1 MSEVKTSLSESA
13 ANLSAY
19 ESYHGLTAEAVQRSF
34 LDHLEFT
41 LAKDRFTV
49 THLDQYLALAYA
61 VRDRLIE
68 RWLRTQDTY
77 YRADAKRVYYLSME
91 FLMGRTLGNA
101 IVNLN
106 LKEACQRALLDLGYR
121 LEDIQET
128 EPDAGLGNGGLGRLA
143 ACFLDSMATLA
154 LPGYGYGIRYEYG
167 IFNQEIKDGE
177 QVEQPDN
184 WLRYGNPWE
193 IARPEVLYPVHYY
206 GEVVQF
212 PNGNGKIAHK
222 WIKTE
227 TVLAMAYDTPVPGY
241 GVQNVNTLRLWSSK
255 ASREFDFHHF
265 NEGDYISAVRSKT
278 ESETIS
284 KVLYPNDN
292 RYSGK
297 ELRLKQEYFFVA
309 ATLQDIIR
317 RYKKTRKTF
326 DEFPDKVAIQL
337 NDTHPAIAIAELMRI
352 FVDEENIPWEKA
364 WELTQATIAYTNHT
378 VLPEALEKWTV
389 ELLGKV
395 LPRHL
400 EIIYDINYQFLRDV
414 RVRYPNNEELVQR
427 VSLVEEPVPGIRPK
441 SIRMA
446 NLAIVGSHRVN
457 GVAALHTEILKRD
470 LFRDFALMFPEKFE
484 NKTNG
489 ITQRRWLACCNPQL
503 ASLITEAIGDK
514 WMTDLYEME
523 KLIPFADD
531 PGFRH
536 AWQKVKQDGK
546 DVLIEVVNQ
555 TWKHKLR
562 IDKQSLFDC
571 QVKRIHE
578 YKRQLLNLF
587 HAITLYNR
595 LRHQPNLDIVPRTI
609 FFSGKA
615 APGYRI
621 AKLIIRLIN
630 AVADIINNDVV
641 TRDRLRVVFLPNY
654 RVSLAEKI
662 MPGAELSEQIS
673 TAGMEASGTGNMKFA
688 LNGALTIGT
697 LDGANIEIAEEVG
710 RDNIFIF
717 GLTVEEIAKLKP
729 HYSSWDYFHSDP
741 ELNEVLNMIGG
752 GYFSPLD
759 KELFHPILFSLLEGG
774 DQYFVLADYRAYV
787 ECQERVA
794 QAYLDQDQWTRKSI
808 LNTAKMG
815 KFSSDRTIQEYA
827 QSIWRVSP
835 VPVNTATCEV

>member
-1 MSEVKTSLSESA
+1 MSQLAKQFTDSSTE
-13 ANLSAY
+13 LSAY
-19 ESYHGLTAEAVQRSF
+19 ESYHGLTAQAIQRSF

-41 LAKDRFTV
+41 LAKDRFSMTE
-49 THLDQYLALAYA
+49 LDQYLALAHA
-61 VRDRLIE
+61 IRDRMIE
-68 RWLRTQDTY
+68 RWLRTQDAY

-101 IVNLN
+101 IINLN
-106 LKEACQRALLDLGYR
+106 LRDECQKALAELGYA
-121 LEDIQET
+121 LEAIQEI

-167 IFNQEIKDGE
+167 IFNQQIKNGE
-177 QVEQPDN
+177 QIEQPDN

-193 IARPEVLYPVHYY
+193 IVRPEVIYPVHYY
-206 GEVVQF
+206 GEVVEY
-212 PNGNGKIAHK
+212 PNGKGKIFHK
-222 WIKTE
+222 WVKTE
-227 TVLAMAYDTPVPGY
+227 KILALAYDTPIPGY

-265 NEGDYISAVRSKT
+265 NEGDYISAVRMKT

-284 KVLYPNDN
+284 KVLYPNDS
-292 RYSGK
+292 RHSGK
-297 ELRLKQEYFFVA
+297 ELRLKQEYFFVS
-309 ATLQDIIR
+309 ATLQDIFR
-317 RYKKTRKTF
+317 RYKKTRNTF
-326 DEFPDKVAIQL
+326 DEFSDKVSIQL

-352 FVDEENIPWEKA
+352 FVDIEELPWDKA
-364 WELTQATIAYTNHT
+364 WELTRATVAYTNHT

-400 EIIYDINYQFLRDV
+400 EIIYEINHKFLREV
-414 RVRYPNNEELVQR
+414 RMKYPNNESLVER
-427 VSLVEEPVPGIRPK
+427 VSIIEEPVPGIRPK
-441 SIRMA
+441 SVRMA

-457 GVAALHTEILKRD
+457 GVAALHTEIIKRE
-470 LFRDFALMFPEKFE
+470 LFRDFATMFPGKFE

-489 ITQRRWLACCNPQL
+489 ITQRRWLASCNPDL
-503 ASLITEAIGDK
+503 ASLITKAIGDK
-514 WMTDLYEME
+514 WMTDLYQLE
-523 KLIPFADD
+523 KLLPLAEDA
-531 PGFRH
+531 GFRQE
-536 AWQKVKQDGK
+536 WQKIKQAGK
-546 DVLIEVVNQ
+546 NLIINIIEKG
-555 TWKHKLR
+555 WKGKIK
-562 IDKQSLFDC
+562 IDQSSIFDC

-578 YKRQLLNLF
+578 YKRQLLNVL

-595 LRHQPNLDIVPRTI
+595 IRHQPQLDVVPRTI
-609 FFSGKA
+609 IFSGKA
-615 APGYRI
+615 APGYRQ
-621 AKLIIRLIN
+621 AKLIIQLIN
-630 AVADIINNDVV
+630 AVADVINNDVS
-641 TRDRLRVVFLPNY
+641 TRDRLRVIFLPNY

-710 RDNIFIF
+710 SENIFIF
-717 GLTVEEIAKLKP
+717 GLTVEEIAALKP
-729 HYSSWDYFHSDP
+729 HYSSWDYFHNDP

-752 GYFSPLD
+752 GYFSPLN

-774 DQYFVLADYRAYV
+774 DQYMVLADYRSYI
-787 ECQERVA
+787 ECQEQVS

-808 LNTAKMG
+808 LNAAKMG

-827 QSIWRVSP
+827 KSIWNVSP
-835 VPVNTATCEV
+835 VTVNMATCEV

>member
-106 LKEACQRALLDLGYR
+106 LKEACRSALLDLGYR

>member
-1 MSEVKTSLSESA
+1 
-13 ANLSAY
+13 
-19 ESYHGLTAEAVQRSF
+19 
-34 LDHLEFT
+34 
-41 LAKDRFTV
+41 
-49 THLDQYLALAYA
+49 
-61 VRDRLIE
+61 
-68 RWLRTQDTY
+68 
-77 YRADAKRVYYLSME
+77 
-91 FLMGRTLGNA
+91 
-101 IVNLN
+101 
-106 LKEACQRALLDLGYR
+106 
-121 LEDIQET
+121 
-128 EPDAGLGNGGLGRLA
+128 
-143 ACFLDSMATLA
+143 
-154 LPGYGYGIRYEYG
+154 
-167 IFNQEIKDGE
+167 
-177 QVEQPDN
+177 
-184 WLRYGNPWE
+184 
-193 IARPEVLYPVHYY
+193 
-206 GEVVQF
+206 
-212 PNGNGKIAHK
+212 
-222 WIKTE
+222 
-227 TVLAMAYDTPVPGY
+227 
-241 GVQNVNTLRLWSSK
+241 
-255 ASREFDFHHF
+255 
-265 NEGDYISAVRSKT
+265 
-278 ESETIS
+278 
-284 KVLYPNDN
+284 
-292 RYSGK
+292 
-297 ELRLKQEYFFVA
+297 
-309 ATLQDIIR
+309 
-317 RYKKTRKTF
+317 
-326 DEFPDKVAIQL
+326 
-337 NDTHPAIAIAELMRI
+337 
-352 FVDEENIPWEKA
+352 
-364 WELTQATIAYTNHT
+364 
-378 VLPEALEKWTV
+378 
-389 ELLGKV
+389 
-395 LPRHL
+395 
-400 EIIYDINYQFLRDV
+400 
-414 RVRYPNNEELVQR
+414 
-427 VSLVEEPVPGIRPK
+427 
-441 SIRMA
+441 MA

-531 PGFRH
+531 PGFRQ

-546 DVLIEVVNQ
+546 DILIEVVNQ

-615 APGYRI
+615 APGYRL

-630 AVADIINNDVV
+630 AVADIINHDVV

-697 LDGANIEIAEEVG
+697 LDGANVEIAEEVG

-729 HYSSWDYFHSDP
+729 HYSPWDYFHSDP
-741 ELNEVLNMIGG
+741 ELNEILNMIGA

-835 VPVNTATCEV
+835 VPVNMVTCEV